1 MENILV
7 KIACVACIVLSLIC
21 NVLVHLYKDSQ
32 KENELLKKENGLL
45 KGEIIILKQEIER
58 RDNDILEISKRKK
71 ELEAAIKNDKSN
83 FDWSYNI
90 RNSNPVEQLQKQ
102 CLSCSTRA
110 D

>member
-32 KENELLKKENGLL
+32 KENELLKGEN
-45 KGEIIILKQEIER
+45 IILKQEIER

-90 RNSNPVEQLQKQ
+90 RNSDPVKQLQKQ

>member
-7 KIACVACIVLSLIC
+7 KIAFVVCLVLSLIC

-32 KENELLKKENGLL
+32 KENELLKGEN
-45 KGEIIILKQEIER
+45 IILKQEIER

-71 ELEAAIKNDKSN
+71 EIEAAIKNDKSN

-90 RNSNPVEQLQKQ
+90 RNSDPVKRLQKQ
-102 CLSCSTRA
+102 CISCSTRTN
-110 D
+110 

>member
-7 KIACVACIVLSLIC
+7 KIACVVCIVLSLIC

-32 KENELLKKENGLL
+32 KENELLKGEN
-45 KGEIIILKQEIER
+45 IILKQEIER